1 MDGRQSL
8 GIALA
13 EGELSAVLLQASG
26 RSLSVA
32 ATATMPVDAGKPGR
46 LAVALNRLCSD
57 LSWQEHM
64 PCVLGLPLSV
74 LSVRNLH
81 LPFQDAKQ
89 QAQAFPYELEERL
102 LVPAEQ
108 VESVFSA
115 TRSDASGADLL
126 AFAAD
131 RELLRQLLPEGREWR
146 FDPDSICP
154 WVHALALLAGETVGS
169 KDSFMLAHADL
180 HVAEIALIQ
189 DGALLACRHL
199 PLLPAADE
207 PDAAN
212 NSPTSAETE
221 SARTKQTALAL
232 AAGIRQSL
240 ILFRQG
246 RAVGAA
252 PAVPSQLFLCGPLAA
267 SAELQ
272 AMLAETLQV
281 PVQLLPRNSAA
292 LRQLAPSFDAAL
304 ACALHGL
311 QPGKAGVHVLNFRQG
326 SFSKSKGGLGALW
339 PLWQRKN
346 LRIAASLILLACAG
360 LLVFLAGERHSLKL
374 RSEELRQE
382 MGQVF
387 RSAFPDAQ
395 VVRDPYME
403 MQAALKGG
411 AAMASPL
418 LFAQGRA
425 SSLSLLAEIS
435 SRVPTEMPLRVNR
448 LTLEQDLALLRGQ
461 TASFKDVD
469 QIRNSLAAS
478 PLFSEVRILSS
489 TAEKSGAENLIRFEL
504 RLQRSA
510 AGGSQ

>member
-32 ATATMPVDAGKPGR
+32 ATATMPVNAGKPGG
-46 LAVALNRLCSD
+46 LTAALNRLCSD
-57 LSWQEHM
+57 LSWREHIS
-64 PCVLGLPLSV
+64 CVLGLPLSE

-81 LPFQDAKQ
+81 LPFPDVKQ
-89 QAQAFPYELEERL
+89 QAQAFPYELEECL
-102 LVPAEQ
+102 LTPAEQ
-108 VESVFSA
+108 VESVFA
-115 TRSDASGADLL
+115 PTRSDASGADLL

-131 RELLRQLLPEGREWR
+131 KELLLQFLPEEREWR
-146 FDPDSICP
+146 FDPDIICP
-154 WVHALALLAGETVGS
+154 SMHALAVLAGEAMRGKGS
-169 KDSFMLAHADL
+169 FILTHADL
-180 HVAEIALIQ
+180 HAAEIALIQ
-189 DGALLACRHL
+189 DGVLLACRRV
-199 PLLPAADE
+199 PLLTVDG
-207 PDAAN
+207 DAAG
-212 NSPTSAETE
+212 NSLVSAETE
-221 SARTKQTALAL
+221 SAVSGQTVLAL
-232 AAGIRQSL
+232 AAAIRQSL

-246 RAVGAA
+246 RAASVSPAA
-252 PAVPSQLFLCGPLAA
+252 PSRSLLCGPLAA
-267 SAELQ
+267 SLELQ
-272 AMLAETLQV
+272 TMLAENLQV
-281 PVQLLPRNSAA
+281 RVQGLGQILPRNSTG

-311 QPGKAGVHVLNFRQG
+311 QPGKAGVHALNFRQG
-326 SFSKSKGGLGALW
+326 SFSKSKGGFGALW
-339 PLWQRKN
+339 RRKN
-346 LRIAASLILLACAG
+346 LRIAASLILVACAG
-360 LLVFLAGERHSLKL
+360 LLVFLAGERHSLTL
-374 RSEELRQE
+374 RSEKLRQE
-382 MGQVF
+382 MTQVF
-387 RSAFPDAQ
+387 RGAFPDAQ

-403 MQAALKGG
+403 MQAALKGS
-411 AAMASPL
+411 AAMDSSL

-425 SSLSLLAEIS
+425 SSLSLLAELS
-435 SRVPTEMPLRVNR
+435 SRVPAEMPLTVNR

-504 RLQRSA
+504 RLLRRA